1 MIQFI
6 KKKEVVFMENYEIKL
21 EQNKKRNEKYLK
33 EFESWLNNK

>member
-1 MIQFI
+1 
-6 KKKEVVFMENYEIKL
+6 MENYEIKL